1 MAIREK
7 NRTWKGLYILKL
19 STLFTY
25 TDHVGESTERRLG
38 MNCRGLTA
46 QWVQNSPISSFI
58 SFY

>member
-25 TDHVGESTERRLG
+25 TDHVEKAQ
-38 MNCRGLTA
+38 RGG
-46 QWVQNSPISSFI
+46 WE
-58 SFY
+58 